1 MPRHRA
7 GFHGAGEWMER
18 ASSVAGEE
26 TAEGSADVDGEGERA
41 GGEMAAEGS
50 AEPCGEE
57 TQPGTEFHVV
67 QGRPVGP
74 DLSPQRVHAQGGG

>member
-7 GFHGAGEWMER
+7 GFHGAGEWMVR

-26 TAEGSADVDGEGERA
+26 T
-41 GGEMAAEGS
+41 AEGS

>member
-1 MPRHRA
+1 MQ
-7 GFHGAGEWMER
+7 
-18 ASSVAGEE
+18 V
-26 TAEGSADVDGEGERA
+26 
-41 GGEMAAEGS
+41 GEMAAEGS

-74 DLSPQRVHAQGGG
+74 DLSPQWGHAQGGG